1 MMTFDAVDV
10 FPERLTQMEGW
21 EDYITDF
28 DEEEHAPLLGYL
40 EDVCGLHCFA
50 NVGDLPSVSTFRD
63 MFRGEWD
70 SFEEYAADLVEECG
84 YFGDCSDFLRSY
96 FDYEKFA
103 NDLAFDYSVADAPG
117 LKVWVYEAF

>member
-1 MMTFDAVDV
+1 MLAFDAVDV

-21 EDYITDF
+21 EDYISDF
-28 DEEEHAPLLGYL
+28 DENEYAPLLGYL

-50 NVGDLPSVSTFRD
+50 NVEDLPSVDTFRD

-70 SFEEYAADLVEECG
+70 SFEDYANEYLEEIGVFDSMGETLSG
-84 YFGDCSDFLRSY
+84 YFDL
-96 FDYEKFA
+96 EKFA

>member
-1 MMTFDAVDV
+1 MVTFDAVDL

-28 DEEEHAPLLGYL
+28 NEDECAPLLGYL
-40 EDVCGLHCFA
+40 EDVCGLHCFT
-50 NVGDLPSVSTFRD
+50 NVEDLPSVSTFRD
-63 MFRGEWD
+63 MFRGEWE
-70 SFEEYAADLVEECG
+70 SFEEYANEYLEEIGVFDSMGETLSG
-84 YFGDCSDFLRSY
+84 YFDL
-96 FDYEKFA
+96 EKFA

>member
-1 MMTFDAVDV
+1 MVTFDAVDL

-28 DEEEHAPLLGYL
+28 NEDECAPLLGYL
-40 EDVCGLHCFA
+40 EDVCGLHCFT
-50 NVGDLPSVSTFRD
+50 NVEDLPSVSTFRD

-70 SFEEYAADLVEECG
+70 SFEDYAADLVEECG
-84 YFGDCSDFLRSY
+84 YFADCSDFLRSY

>member
-40 EDVCGLHCFA
+40 EDLSNA
-50 NVGDLPSVSTFRD
+50 
-63 MFRGEWD
+63 
-70 SFEEYAADLVEECG
+70 AADE
-84 YFGDCSDFLRSY
+84 
-96 FDYEKFA
+96 
-103 NDLAFDYSVADAPG
+103 
-117 LKVWVYEAF
+117 YEATWHLK